1 MTVLPILWQE
11 GRLDLLD
18 QRLLPDE
25 ITYITCTSA
34 AEVAIAIKEM
44 VVRGAPAIGIAA
56 GFGLALEAR
65 RLSTGPVQ
73 SEFLAAIQVAARN
86 LITSRPTA
94 VNLKWAVDRVLATAS
109 SLPRATNSEIAQA
122 IESAAL
128 GIYRD
133 EVDACRLIGL
143 HGQKVIPLG
152 GCIMTHCNAGALA
165 TGEYGTALGVVRA
178 AYAEDDTVTVVA
190 TETRPYLQ
198 GARLT
203 SWELTT
209 DGIPVTLIVDGASGW
224 MMAKGHVDVVVVGAD
239 RVARNGD
246 TANKVGTYTIA
257 TLAKRHNIPFY
268 IACPFSTIDSSIPT
282 GESIV
287 IEERDPLE
295 VRGFG
300 GVQWAAP
307 RAQIRNP
314 SFDVTPAEL
323 ITGFITERG
332 VLQPPFA

>member
-1 MTVLPILWQE
+1 MSVLPIIWHKD
-11 GRLDLLD
+11 RLELLD
-18 QRLLPDE
+18 QRLLPGE
-25 ITYITCTSA
+25 IHYVPCVTAGDVTN
-34 AEVAIAIKEM
+34 AIRDM

-65 RLSTGPVQ
+65 RLSMGPVQ
-73 SEFLAAIQVAARN
+73 PEFLAAIQVAARN
-86 LITSRPTA
+86 LISSRPTA

-109 SLPRATNSEIAQA
+109 SLPRATNLELAQA
-122 IESAAL
+122 IEGAAL
-128 GIYRD
+128 SIYRD
-133 EVDACRLIGL
+133 EVEACRSIGV
-143 HGQKVIPLG
+143 HGQGVMPLG
-152 GCIMTHCNAGALA
+152 ARIMTHCNAGALA

-224 MMAKGHVDVVVVGAD
+224 MMANGHVDVVVVGAD
-239 RVARNGD
+239 RVASNGD

-257 TLAKRHNIPFY
+257 TLAKRHAIPFY
-268 IACPFSTIDSSIPT
+268 VACPFSTIDPSIAD
-282 GESIV
+282 GHSII
-287 IEERDPLE
+287 IEERDPDE

-300 GVQWAAP
+300 GVHWAAP
-307 RAQIRNP
+307 NVLIKNP

-323 ITGFITERG
+323 ISGFITERG
-332 VLQPPFA
+332 VVKPPFA